1 MFFSREIDQL
11 LNICLIIMSSKFAHA
26 YCEVKASILATSYD
40 VMSCLYQF
48 SDFTLKSTK
57 TTIRNG
63 SWLANSTRVNSRL
76 SAN

>member
-1 MFFSREIDQL
+1 
-11 LNICLIIMSSKFAHA
+11 MSSKFAHA

-48 SDFTLKSTK
+48 SGFTLKSPK